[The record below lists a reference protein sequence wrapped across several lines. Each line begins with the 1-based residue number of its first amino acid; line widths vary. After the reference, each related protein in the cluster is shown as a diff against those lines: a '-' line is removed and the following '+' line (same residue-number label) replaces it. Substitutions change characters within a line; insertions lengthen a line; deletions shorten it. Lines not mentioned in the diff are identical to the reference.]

1 MSNNEE
7 LEKQFFLKQLLFG
20 FIIGVAAIMPGLS
33 GGVLAIALGVYAT
46 AIDAVTKLRL
56 EFKKSFMYL
65 LPLGIGAVAGLLI
78 FGFVMKPLLANYME
92 SIIWLF
98 SGMIIGSIPS
108 LVREACEKGFRI
120 MFFFPFLVALAIGI
134 FVSDAVS
141 ASGEALGGSPVL
153 YCIGGGIL
161 ILGMII
167 PGISSS
173 FILIQMGV
181 YDDII
186 RAFTEFDFEIIMWVV
201 LGGAAILLASLHLI
215 NLAFKKLHG
224 YAYFAS
230 MGFLSATLVS
240 VIPGIP
246 GIVDVILFIAGGIGV
261 YMFMRNGKKE

>member
-1 MSNNEE
+1 
-7 LEKQFFLKQLLFG
+7 
-20 FIIGVAAIMPGLS
+20 
-33 GGVLAIALGVYAT
+33 
-46 AIDAVTKLRL
+46 
-56 EFKKSFMYL
+56 
-65 LPLGIGAVAGLLI
+65 
-78 FGFVMKPLLANYME
+78 
-92 SIIWLF
+92 
-98 SGMIIGSIPS
+98 
-108 LVREACEKGFRI
+108 
-120 MFFFPFLVALAIGI
+120 
-134 FVSDAVS
+134 
-141 ASGEALGGSPVL
+141 
-153 YCIGGGIL
+153 
-161 ILGMII
+161 
-167 PGISSS
+167 
-173 FILIQMGV
+173 MGV